1 MTELEDNDI
10 AIRAYDIAPTDS
22 MRERARTLDVTLHD
36 DISEAVNGASLILSA
51 VTTENC
57 VAAAQL
63 CAPALTPDHIW
74 YDLNS
79 TSPVAKRAA
88 AEFIIP
94 SGARYTDTA
103 VMSDIP
109 RPRHKAPLLLA
120 GVDAEDSASRL
131 QAIGMNA
138 TPVGVE
144 VGQAATVKMCRSVFL
159 KGFDAVLF
167 ECLAAASE
175 VGVRDQVIS
184 SIHDTFPEFNI
195 PTIAGPK
202 MNRLAQHCKRRAGEM
217 RYVHETLEDLGVDP
231 ITPTTTSRVLER
243 MSDAGC
249 AELADPAA
257 GELDELTG
265 TPFVADWL
273 DRTNLPSGGR
283 ALDVACGLGRNA
295 RFLAS
300 RGLQV
305 EGQDISSVALEQAR
319 KLAEAED
326 LDINFVQTDF
336 DSDKPSAN
344 TFDLIVVARFINRN
358 LNQHLAGMLK
368 PGGWLL
374 YEHHLKTDWEV
385 SGPKDPAFR
394 LDPNELLTLCQP
406 LRVVFFQEV
415 IDVDPDGRTMAL
427 ARIAARNDL

>member
-1 MTELEDNDI
+1 MTELCFIGFGEVGYHVSAGLKEDIDVS
-10 AIRAYDIAPTDS
+10 IRAYDIAPTDV
-22 MRERARTLDVTLHD
+22 MTDRARATGVTLYD
-36 DISEAVNGASLILSA
+36 NVADAVNGATLVLSA

-57 VAAAQL
+57 VDAARQ
-63 CAPALTPDHIW
+63 CAPALTSDHIW

-88 AEFIIP
+88 AEFIVA

-120 GVDAEDSASRL
+120 GADAEDSAARL
-131 QAIGMNA
+131 HALGMNA

-202 MNRLAQHCKRRAGEM
+202 MNRLAQHCRRRAGEM
-217 RYVHETLEDLGVDP
+217 RYVHETLEDLGVNP

-249 AELADPAA
+249 PEIADPAA
-257 GELDELTG
+257 GELEALTE
-265 TPFVADWL
+265 
-273 DRTNLPSGGR
+273 R
-283 ALDVACGLGRNA
+283 
-295 RFLAS
+295 
-300 RGLQV
+300 
-305 EGQDISSVALEQAR
+305 
-319 KLAEAED
+319 
-326 LDINFVQTDF
+326 
-336 DSDKPSAN
+336 
-344 TFDLIVVARFINRN
+344 
-358 LNQHLAGMLK
+358 
-368 PGGWLL
+368 
-374 YEHHLKTDWEV
+374 Y
-385 SGPKDPAFR
+385 
-394 LDPNELLTLCQP
+394 LTL
-406 LRVVFFQEV
+406 
-415 IDVDPDGRTMAL
+415 
-427 ARIAARNDL
+427 ARRAT